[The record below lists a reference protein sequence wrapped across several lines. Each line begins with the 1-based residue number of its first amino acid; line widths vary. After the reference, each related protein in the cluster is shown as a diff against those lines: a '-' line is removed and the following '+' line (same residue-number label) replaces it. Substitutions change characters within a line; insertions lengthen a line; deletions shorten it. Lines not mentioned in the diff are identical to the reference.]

1 MRHAHVS
8 LMTRVIIFNVVLLVA
23 GIGSFTLY
31 HLQRQKQHMLE
42 LSLQHAHVLLS
53 TIEQAIATSMC
64 MGNTEEVQTIIAQ
77 VGQSPHLLGVRIF
90 SPDGRVLRSSD
101 SAEIGQPVLARDLE
115 LFRSGNRD
123 VMFSN
128 HGQEIISVISPVYFE
143 PSCLP
148 CHGPEQKVLGV
159 LGLHVSLA
167 DTHRQL
173 QTTTLFFLIS
183 TLIMVGLLAAGI
195 SWVLLRFVQRPIRHL
210 AGQMA
215 QVERGDLS
223 VRAHTPHKDEIGQLA
238 QSFNSMV
245 DNLEKARVQLQ
256 NYHYRQMEKAERLAS
271 VGEMATGIAHEIKNP
286 LTGISAAIS
295 VLADSFDE
303 DDQRKKIVGE
313 VLAQIA
319 RLNKTATDLL
329 HFGRP
334 ARPELKHVDINDL
347 IGRTLFFAAQH
358 PEARNVERILRL
370 ADDLPAVW
378 IDEKQIQQVLFNII
392 INAMQAMSNGG
403 RLTIETAATSRDGR
417 SYVKILIGDSGPGI
431 DAEHLEQIFS
441 PFFTTKSQGTGLGLA
456 ICRQLLE
463 QHQGRIFVESQKE
476 QGTCFTIELPVDVH
490 ELITQGGETHGT
502 P

>member
-1 MRHAHVS
+1 MRHPDVS

-31 HLQRQKQHMLE
+31 HLQRQKQHMLD

-64 MGNTEEVQTIIAQ
+64 MGNTEEVQAIIAQ

-90 SPDGRVLRSSD
+90 SPDGRVLRSAD
-101 SAEIGQPVLARDLE
+101 PVEIGQPVSARDLE
-115 LFRSGNRD
+115 LFLSGQRD
-123 VMFSN
+123 KIYAN
-128 HGQEIISVISPVYFE
+128 HGQEVISVISPVHSQA
-143 PSCLP
+143 SCLP
-148 CHGPEQKVLGV
+148 CHGPDEDVLGV
-159 LGLHVSLA
+159 IELHVSLT

-173 QTTTLFFLIS
+173 RGTTLFFLTS
-183 TLIMVGLLAAGI
+183 TLVMVGLLALGI

-210 AGQMA
+210 VAQMA

-223 VRAHTPHKDEIGQLA
+223 VRANSPHNDEIGQLA

-256 NYHYRQMEKAERLAS
+256 NYHFRQMEKAERLAS

-286 LTGISAAIS
+286 LAGVSAAIS
-295 VLADSFDE
+295 VLADSFDR
-303 DDQRKKIVGE
+303 DDQRRKIVDE
-313 VLAQIA
+313 VLGQIA

-334 ARPELKHVDINDL
+334 AKPEFRDVDINDL
-347 IGRTLFFAAQH
+347 IHRTLFFAAQH
-358 PEARNVERILRL
+358 PEGRHIERVLHL
-370 ADDLPAVW
+370 SEGLPSVW
-378 IDEKQIQQVLFNII
+378 VDEKQIQQVLFNII
-392 INAMQAMSNGG
+392 INAMQAMCDGG
-403 RLTIETAATSRDGR
+403 RLTIETMQLTHDGR
-417 SYVKILIGDSGPGI
+417 DYVRILIGDSGPGI
-431 DAEHLEQIFS
+431 DKEHLEQIFS

-463 QHQGRIFVESQKE
+463 QHQGRIFVESQTA
-476 QGTCFTIELPVDVH
+476 QGTRFIIDLPVAADGR
-490 ELITQGGETHGT
+490 TSQGGQIHGT
-502 P
+502 S